1 MRAHHQ
7 LRQYPDAAFAV
18 ELATPSVHQT
28 HNTDVTFPRMSERQS
43 GDSSISI
50 HVPIAQNSLSRSV
63 RLPLLSGGWLVTSTR
78 LQHLAMQALSNKSNA
93 RVQPFTSAQTR
104 PARVRV
110 VQCQAQQNSQLQQ
123 VAAAVVAASCLV
135 APAAHAATEVIQ
147 SGVDVA
153 TAVGSAGAVAGL
165 GALLVATDPQKRC
178 SHCHQS
184 LHCSLL
190 ALPCDRSG
198 IAWPGSTL
206 VHLCIAL

>member
-1 MRAHHQ
+1 
-7 LRQYPDAAFAV
+7 
-18 ELATPSVHQT
+18 
-28 HNTDVTFPRMSERQS
+28 
-43 GDSSISI
+43 
-50 HVPIAQNSLSRSV
+50 V
-63 RLPLLSGGWLVTSTR
+63 RLPLLSSGWLVTSTR
-78 LQHLAMQALSNKSNA
+78 LQHLAMQALANKSNA
-93 RVQPFTSAQTR
+93 RVQPFTSTQTR

-178 SHCHQS
+178 AHFHKNA
-184 LHCSLL
+184 HCSLL
-190 ALPCDRSG
+190 DLSCNTLA
-198 IAWPGSTL
+198 IA
-206 VHLCIAL
+206 